1 VVLFKMKRQKYAWVT
16 ILPTTWLL
24 ICTLAAGWEKVFNPN
39 PKIGFIALAD
49 KFQAALDKGE
59 LLAPAKSVE
68 QMKQIVFNNN
78 LDAMLAIFFIFVV
91 VSILFYTII
100 ACLKASRE
108 NQPTSCELP
117 YEAIP
122 AAKA

>member
-1 VVLFKMKRQKYAWVT
+1 M
-16 ILPTTWLL
+16 

-39 PKIGFIALAD
+39 PKSGFIALAD